1 MKQFHRRLGVKLL
14 CCVLLIPL
22 LAAAIGGSYGLY
34 RLWQDDFY
42 TQTKSEKTQQL
53 FTDQIIFDG
62 YRMMGNYADVM
73 NFGDI
78 SEITD
83 LVHWPSNLRY
93 RLTDHTGKQIA
104 ANIHPE
110 EEAAWTSQLI
120 YSIEKEDSGY
130 YGEED
135 LIYTQIYHAFFWEE
149 WNGADL
155 PQGTYLLQAYVEPAF
170 PVNDSYARTQTYL
183 DLGYALRY
191 WGIAIVAACLALG
204 LLCAYNLFAT
214 ASRRAGSEELFPG
227 PLHRLPSDL
236 AALAVAAFAAFCVKR
251 GVFYDRITVWKV
263 ILGLVC
269 AYGALALA
277 VGGAGRAKQGC
288 LLKNTLLCKAYLR
301 LKKLWAKAKA
311 AFAKFYENLPLMWQ
325 SALLALGLGLWALG
339 LWLSAWARSGIS
351 IVLLLLA
358 LPMMI
363 GLIGNAL
370 QLRALERSGKALA
383 QGELGYKVDTAK
395 LLPHYRGH
403 GENLNRI
410 GEGMSLA
417 VESRLKSERMKTELV
432 ANVSHDIKNPL
443 TSIINYAGLIAGES
457 CENPNHQEY
466 ARILGRKSE
475 HLKRLLEDLVE
486 ISRANTGN
494 MEVDLQPCD
503 GRTLLQQV
511 AGEFEDRCAVAG
523 LTLLTRQPEEALC
536 VRLDSRRIWRVFENL
551 MQNACKYSLAGSRV
565 YLSLEQVGKTAV
577 FTLRNTS
584 AQPLD
589 MSPEELMERFVRGDR
604 SRTGEGNGL
613 GLSIAQSMTQL
624 QGGEMALRID
634 GDLFKVTLTFPL
646 AD

>member
-1 MKQFHRRLGVKLL
+1 MKQFHRRLGVKIL
-14 CCVLLIPL
+14 CFVLLIPL

-34 RLWQDDFY
+34 RLWQEDFY

-53 FTDQIIFDG
+53 FTDQIISDG
-62 YRMMGNYADVM
+62 YHMMGNYADVM
-73 NFGDI
+73 NYGDV

-110 EEAAWTSQLI
+110 KEAAWTSQLV
-120 YSIEKEDSGY
+120 YSLEKEDSGY
-130 YGEED
+130 YGEEG
-135 LIYTQIYHAFFWEE
+135 LIYTQIYRAFFWEE
-149 WNGADL
+149 WNGAEI
-155 PQGTYLLQAYVEPAF
+155 PQGTYLLQAYVDPAF
-170 PVNDSYARTQTYL
+170 SVNDSYARTQTYL

-227 PLHRLPSDL
+227 PLHRLSSDL
-236 AALAVAAFAAFCVKR
+236 AALTVMAFVYACMKNGAFYGR
-251 GVFYDRITVWKV
+251 LTAWKV

-351 IVLLLLA
+351 IALLLLA

-363 GLIGNAL
+363 GLMGNAL

-395 LLPHYRGH
+395 LLPPYRGH

-457 CENPNHQEY
+457 CENPSHQEY

-511 AGEFEDRCAVAG
+511 AGEFEDRCAAAS
-523 LTLLTRQPEEALC
+523 LTLMTRQPEEALC

-565 YLSLEQVGKTAV
+565 YLSLEQVGKRAV

-613 GLSIAQSMTQL
+613 GLSIAQSLTQL

>member
-1 MKQFHRRLGVKLL
+1 MAQ
-14 CCVLLIPL
+14 
-22 LAAAIGGSYGLY
+22 
-34 RLWQDDFY
+34 
-42 TQTKSEKTQQL
+42 
-53 FTDQIIFDG
+53 
-62 YRMMGNYADVM
+62 
-73 NFGDI
+73 
-78 SEITD
+78 
-83 LVHWPSNLRY
+83 
-93 RLTDHTGKQIA
+93 
-104 ANIHPE
+104 
-110 EEAAWTSQLI
+110 
-120 YSIEKEDSGY
+120 
-130 YGEED
+130 
-135 LIYTQIYHAFFWEE
+135 
-149 WNGADL
+149 
-155 PQGTYLLQAYVEPAF
+155 
-170 PVNDSYARTQTYL
+170 
-183 DLGYALRY
+183 
-191 WGIAIVAACLALG
+191 
-204 LLCAYNLFAT
+204 
-214 ASRRAGSEELFPG
+214 
-227 PLHRLPSDL
+227 
-236 AALAVAAFAAFCVKR
+236 
-251 GVFYDRITVWKV
+251 
-263 ILGLVC
+263 
-269 AYGALALA
+269 
-277 VGGAGRAKQGC
+277 
-288 LLKNTLLCKAYLR
+288 
-301 LKKLWAKAKA
+301 
-311 AFAKFYENLPLMWQ
+311 
-325 SALLALGLGLWALG
+325 
-339 LWLSAWARSGIS
+339 
-351 IVLLLLA
+351 
-358 LPMMI
+358 
-363 GLIGNAL
+363 
-370 QLRALERSGKALA
+370 LERSGKALA

-395 LLPHYRGH
+395 LLPPYRGH

-457 CENPNHQEY
+457 CENPSHQEY

-511 AGEFEDRCAVAG
+511 AGEFEDRCAAAG
-523 LTLLTRQPEEALC
+523 LTLMTRQPEEALC

-613 GLSIAQSMTQL
+613 GLSIAQSLTQL